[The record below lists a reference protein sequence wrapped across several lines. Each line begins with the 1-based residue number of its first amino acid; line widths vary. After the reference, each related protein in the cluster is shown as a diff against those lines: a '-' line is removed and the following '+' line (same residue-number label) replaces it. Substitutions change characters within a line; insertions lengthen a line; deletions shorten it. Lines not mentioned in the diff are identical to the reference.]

1 MNILI
6 VNDDSI
12 NSYGIKLLA
21 KCAKRFGD
29 VFVVAPHTE
38 QSAIG
43 HGITIHDSMKLHEH
57 KDFMQGVKA
66 WSLEGKPADCVK
78 FALYGLH
85 LKIDI
90 VLSGVNNGPNMG
102 TDIIYSGT
110 LAGASEAIILGV
122 PAIALSTDF
131 FYYDVVEKELDCV
144 LGKLINKDILNT
156 ENVIN
161 VNFPRKDFAES
172 KGIKITEQGLRPFL
186 HEFELDGDV
195 YWARGTWDNITNSP
209 NTDVYAYE
217 NGYISF
223 TPIQINRTNFEYMNI
238 MKEKINW
245 ENEAC
250 P

>member
-1 MNILI
+1 MKILV

-21 KCAKRFGD
+21 ESAKRFGE

-43 HGITIHDSMKLHEH
+43 HGITIHDPMRLHEREE
-57 KDFMQGVKA
+57 FMEGVKA

-78 FALYGLH
+78 FALYGLN
-85 LKIDI
+85 LDIDL

-110 LAGASEAIILGV
+110 MAAASEAIILGK

-131 FYYDVVEKELDCV
+131 FYYDVVEKELDCI
-144 LGKLINKDILNT
+144 LEKLITTGILNT
-156 ENVIN
+156 DNVIN
-161 VNFPRKDFAES
+161 VNFPSKEYKES
-172 KGIKITEQGLRPFL
+172 QGFRITEQGLRPFL
-186 HEFELDGDV
+186 HEFELDGDE
-195 YWARGTWDNITNSP
+195 YWARGTWKDIKNGP
-209 NTDVYAYE
+209 NTDVHAFE
-217 NGYISF
+217 NGFISL
-223 TPIQINRTNFEYMNI
+223 TPIQINRTNFEYME
-238 MKEKINW
+238 KLKDKINW
-245 ENEAC
+245 ESESC